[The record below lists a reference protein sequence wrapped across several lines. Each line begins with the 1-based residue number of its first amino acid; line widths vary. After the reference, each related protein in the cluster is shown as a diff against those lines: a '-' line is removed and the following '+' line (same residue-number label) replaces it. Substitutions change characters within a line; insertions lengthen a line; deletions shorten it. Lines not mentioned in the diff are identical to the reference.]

1 MKLKP
6 RIIAGMIVTLLGVLA
21 LIFPEIS
28 YKTDE
33 ETMQVGPFSAKM
45 ETRKQ
50 IPIHPAIA
58 GALIVGGLA
67 VAFLRFTGEK
77 S

>member
-6 RIIAGMIVTLLGVLA
+6 RLVVGIVLVLLGVLA
-21 LIFPEIS
+21 LVFPEIS
-28 YKTDE
+28 YKTEE

-58 GALIVGGLA
+58 GALIAGGLA
-67 VAFLRFTGEK
+67 LSFLRFPGEK